1 MVARHTATREFDPE
15 YTCREVLAFPCGL
28 VRFLALTVL
37 LASAASV
44 AAQPVGHTTS
54 FTLHSAM
61 LNEDRAFQV
70 YVPVDPA
77 PKAAVIYVLDGQAQ
91 FTTVVNALTALGQR
105 QHVVI
110 GVGNIWSRD
119 RDYTPTR
126 VSVSAFVDRAVAIVS
141 GGGETFVAHLQKE
154 LIPYVESHYPV
165 GSSRVLIGH
174 SLGGLLGVSIL
185 LNHPGIF
192 DKFVIIDPSMWWDAG
207 RFVNESRE
215 RLRRP
220 FAPTTLFL
228 AIANSTNRDFDDV
241 DVVRADTTQRAVL
254 IRPSVLLLDQFRTH
268 LTNGIALD
276 WRYYKDQEHTTVF
289 PPAVRDGLAFVLK

>member
-1 MVARHTATREFDPE
+1 MGGAAAAMIGLER
-15 YTCREVLAFPCGL
+15 LAFPCGL
-28 VRFLALTVL
+28 VRSLALPIL

-44 AAQPVGHTTS
+44 AAQPAGNTAS

-91 FTTVVNALTALGQR
+91 FTTVVHALTALGR
-105 QHVVI
+105 GRHVVI

-126 VSVSAFVDRAVAIVS
+126 VSASAFVDGAAAAVS

-185 LNHPGIF
+185 LDHPGIF
-192 DKFVIIDPSMWWDAG
+192 DTFVIIDPSMWWDAG
-207 RFVNESRE
+207 RFVNESRQ
-215 RLRRP
+215 RLRGP
-220 FAPTTLFL
+220 FARTTLFL
-228 AIANSTNRDFDDV
+228 AIANSKNRDFDDV
-241 DVVRADTTQRAVL
+241 DAVRTDRTQRAVL
-254 IRPSVLLLDQFRTH
+254 IRPSVLLRDQFRAH
-268 LTNGIALD
+268 PANGIALG
-276 WRYYKDQEHTTVF
+276 WRYYEDQDHMTVF
-289 PPAVRDGLAFVLK
+289 PAAVRDGLAFVLK

>member
-1 MVARHTATREFDPE
+1 M
-15 YTCREVLAFPCGL
+15 LASPFGL
-28 VRFLALTVL
+28 VRSLALTCL

-44 AAQPVGHTTS
+44 AAQPAGNTTS
-54 FTLHSAM
+54 FTLRSAI

-70 YVPVDPA
+70 FVPVDPA

-91 FTTVVNALTALGQR
+91 FTAVVDALTALGQR

-110 GVGNIWSRD
+110 GIGNIWSRD

-126 VSVSAFVDRAVAIVS
+126 VSASAFVDAAAAAVS

-174 SLGGLLGVSIL
+174 SLGGLLGLSIL
-185 LNHPGIF
+185 LNHPGMF
-192 DKFVIIDPSMWWDAG
+192 AKFVIIDPSVWWDAG
-207 RFVNESRE
+207 RLVNESRE
-215 RLRRP
+215 RLREP
-220 FAPTTLFL
+220 FARTTLFL
-228 AIANSTNRDFDDV
+228 AIANSANRDFADV
-241 DVVRADTTQRAVL
+241 DAVRADMTRRAVL
-254 IRPSVLLLDQFRTH
+254 IRPSVLLLDQFKTQP
-268 LTNGIALD
+268 TNGIALH
-276 WRYYKDQEHTTVF
+276 WRYYEDRDHMTVF